1 MVGNT
6 RKHSETLGNTR
17 NRSEPLGS
25 ARKLW
30 GRVKYWRPALIVLQV
45 WPERNCR
52 TGITRVFVNRSHPRH
67 HHSRGHISSSVLRS
81 QSILLPYPPVPRN
94 SSLSSYTSCTLE
106 SSEFHCFPAP
116 VFSSRHLAESSPA
129 PALLVPGSSSAR
141 LPGSSTAMLASGLPI
156 YASEP

>member
-1 MVGNT
+1 MLV
-6 RKHSETLGNTR
+6 
-17 NRSEPLGS
+17 P
-25 ARKLW
+25 
-30 GRVKYWRPALIVLQV
+30 GRLFSKVPASFGLVVWPVWKILQRPALIVLQV

-67 HHSRGHISSSVLRS
+67 HHSRGHISSSVSRS
-81 QSILLPYPPVPRN
+81 RSMLLSYPPVPRN
-94 SSLSSYTSCTLE
+94 SSFPSYTSCTLK
-106 SSEFHCFPAP
+106 SSEFHSFPAP

-129 PALLVPGSSSAR
+129 PL